1 MKKKRQKRRKEQK
14 KERAVIIIKPDAI
27 ERKLTSKVLFRF
39 EREGLKI
46 VALKM
51 IKLKKSTISKLYAP
65 LKLKL
70 HPKLFNAICKWMASV
85 PVVVGVVEGAHAIK
99 KARKIAGPTN
109 PAEAYRGTI
118 RGDFSQD
125 DQAKRAKRNLPTRNI
140 VHVSA
145 TRGEANKEL
154 HLFRSLIK
162 VK

>member
-1 MKKKRQKRRKEQK
+1 MKKKRKSRSKEQK

-39 EREGLKI
+39 EREGLRI

-51 IKLKKSTISKLYAP
+51 VRLKKSTTNRIYSHLKDKLNPKLY
-65 LKLKL
+65 K
-70 HPKLFNAICKWMASV
+70 AICKWMCST

-118 RGDFSQD
+118 RGDFSRD
-125 DQAKRAKRNLPTRNI
+125 DQAKREKRNLPTRNI

-145 TRGEANKEL
+145 TRGEANQEL
-154 HLFRSLIK
+154 YLFRNLLKIK
-162 VK
+162 